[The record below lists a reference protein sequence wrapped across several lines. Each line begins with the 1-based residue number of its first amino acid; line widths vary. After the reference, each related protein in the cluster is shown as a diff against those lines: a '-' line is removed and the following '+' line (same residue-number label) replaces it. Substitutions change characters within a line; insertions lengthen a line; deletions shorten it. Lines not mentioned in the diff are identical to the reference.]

1 MNFQVP
7 GRMGMLTVLFLIITS
22 IHANVDG
29 PSGRGFSYI
38 EMWYV
43 GMFIPILVAIFE
55 YAIILVI
62 IKFKPV
68 DGHIQISCLKSKV
81 KVDQFLAYI
90 DIMFLFVNLAF
101 LIVFV
106 IWFYYT
112 VLSAVGYKN

>member
-43 GMFIPILVAIFE
+43 GMFVPILVAIFE

-62 IKFKPV
+62 IKFKEV
-68 DGHIQISCLKSKV
+68 DGQIQINYFNSKI
-81 KVDQFLAYI
+81 KVGKLLAYV
-90 DIMFLFVNLAF
+90 DIVVMFLSFIF
-101 LIVFV
+101 LVIFV

-112 VLSAVGYKN
+112 VLSARILE

>member
-55 YAIILVI
+55 YAIILVV
-62 IKFKPV
+62 IKFKQV
-68 DGHIQISCLKSKV
+68 DGHIQICYFNSKV
-81 KVDQFLAYI
+81 KVDQRKDGKENTYNELNSEQ
-90 DIMFLFVNLAF
+90 VPNEH
-101 LIVFV
+101 VR
-106 IWFYYT
+106 
-112 VLSAVGYKN
+112 